1 MAQLIIPTAGDVLF
15 YGASDDLLELRG
27 AIVEEFGA
35 YNGVTLKI
43 TAPDGAT
50 IKLRAAFD
58 DPDGWSL
65 SVIHTDSK
73 WASAIVCGE
82 RPDREGDPA
91 LLLFLP
97 AGTTI
102 TGI

>member
-1 MAQLIIPTAGDVLF
+1 MDPLIVPESGPVIF

-27 AIVEEFGA
+27 AIDEEFGA

-43 TAPDGAT
+43 TDPDGAT

-65 SVIHTDSK
+65 TVIHTDPK
-73 WASAIVCGE
+73 WVSAITCGE
-82 RPDREGDPA
+82 RHDREGDPA
-91 LLLFLP
+91 LALFLR

-102 TGI
+102 TEV